1 MNSNLKIAAY
11 SILAILTMLAFISAF
26 WLGAENRRV
35 YSDYME
41 EQALW
46 RQKNR
51 DLEFELDK
59 FKIEIAEIRS
69 KLSSYR
75 EQIAKLE
82 DRKVIAEEE
91 LQSLASENT
100 RLKNEVTRLVRDK
113 GSLQERLQKS
123 TKRDERREDEFWSN
137 LLREKSALELQMS
150 NLERLLQ
157 RKDQEIS
164 RFEDEGRRLN
174 QITGELL
181 EEKSLL
187 EDRLGETKSLV
198 SSFSQSLEQERE
210 ERFESIKTLEKLE
223 QDKQFLALQLEQAQQ
238 DKLAAEKR
246 LDNLKGKMAQEQEMK
261 SRFEKRV
268 GYVNQILE
276 DKMLEVTRL
285 KQDLETAL
293 EDIKNMAYD
302 QEDSRVELPP
312 IEIRDSSIRAKVIS
326 VNNSEGFIVID
337 RGKRDG
343 VEKGMESFIYRE
355 GRLIAKLMVKEVREV
370 TSALDILLNPPND
383 SIVKNDIVEFSSN

>member
-69 KLSSYR
+69 KLSGYR
-75 EQIAKLE
+75 EQVAKLE

-337 RGKRDG
+337 RGRRDG
-343 VEKGMESFIYRE
+343 VESGMESFIYRE
-355 GRLIAKLMVKEVREV
+355 GRLIAKLRVKEVREV
-370 TSALDILLNPPND
+370 TSALDVLLNTPND

>member
-383 SIVKNDIVEFSSN
+383 SIAKNDIVEFSSN